1 MEFVES
7 VDLSM
12 FLRAKIK
19 TTDIFLKHYTKWS
32 FGDNVNY
39 WEDKIKNA
47 GLT

>member
-19 TTDIFLKHYTKWS
+19 TTDIF
-32 FGDNVNY
+32 
-39 WEDKIKNA
+39 KNITPSDP
-47 GLT
+47 LR